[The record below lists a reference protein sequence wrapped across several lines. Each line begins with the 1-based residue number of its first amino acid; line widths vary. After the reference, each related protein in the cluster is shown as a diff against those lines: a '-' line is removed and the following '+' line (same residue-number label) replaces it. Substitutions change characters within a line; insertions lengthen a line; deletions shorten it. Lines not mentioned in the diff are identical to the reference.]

1 MQTTPPPAQTASDTS
16 IPSIGRRFRI
26 NSFGLRLF
34 LVIMG
39 GALTGIGGMAF
50 LFGETVKYQAE
61 DQIRS
66 TLDSKVSTIHE
77 VTDQAENL
85 AYGLNVSV
93 STLYVRRAE
102 TPGTYQELT
111 RQLFQGRPEFVIGL
125 GFGQKQYGILSAR
138 EWFFPYY
145 QASAET
151 AASLPQPSAS
161 ETRQLT
167 QTQPPEPRPEGRYTD
182 QAEPTYFYPE
192 TDRYRDY
199 FLPQANLWTT
209 PYQRDRKLLLSYY
222 SQIFDNQ
229 GVWLGT
235 AVVDIDGT
243 YLSTVLDEPVLR
255 QGGQLML
262 LTKTG
267 NVIAN
272 PAAPDELGT
281 QTYEDIPELSAL
293 WAQMGSSDPAGF
305 IEGETGYW
313 AYTQIPERE
322 WLMVAYVPYRV
333 VFGQVMLITLGAS
346 TAVGLLLAG
355 VVALAIRYLNRRLR
369 PVLEECHRLSE
380 VDDEMLKQLK
390 NKDELEQLSI
400 SFFNLLEQL
409 QLSQTRFRQEVV
421 HSKEVE
427 DQLKQA
433 GAKVVNNQMRQ
444 QEEAQKLA
452 DVEAQLK
459 AMTAQAETS
468 QTRQQE
474 AVQKLA
480 DVEAQLK
487 AMTAQVETSQIRQQ
501 EVVQRLTAKL
511 GTDPQKPPQE
521 VAHLSEVVSVLAKE
535 DLAVAELVDR
545 DETDPV
551 VAALNLLSHRLGSTF
566 AQVLSVL
573 NQVAQLRPTFTQV
586 TQQIQAIEQGVMT
599 TANAAHEQTTLVA
612 EVQQWFEM
620 TDDLSQVLAQQALM
634 AN

>member
-1 MQTTPPPAQTASDTS
+1 MQTTPPPAQTASDAS
-16 IPSIGRRFRI
+16 MPVVGRRFRI

-50 LFGETVKYQAE
+50 LFGEKVKYQAE
-61 DQIRS
+61 DQIKS
-66 TLDSKVSTIHE
+66 TLNSKVSTIHE

-93 STLYVRRAE
+93 STLYIRRAE
-102 TPGTYQELT
+102 TPGTYRELT
-111 RQLFQGRPEFVIGL
+111 RQLFQGRPEFVTGL
-125 GFGQKQYGILSAR
+125 GFGQKQYGILSER

-151 AASLPQPSAS
+151 AASLPQSSAP
-161 ETRQLT
+161 ETGQLT

-182 QAEPTYFYPE
+182 QAEPAYFYPE

-267 NVIAN
+267 DVIAN
-272 PAAPDELGT
+272 PADPDALGT

-293 WAQMGSSDPAGF
+293 WAQMGASDPAGF

-380 VDDEMLKQLK
+380 VDDEMLKQLN

-433 GAKVVNNQMRQ
+433 GAKVATNQMRQ
-444 QEEAQKLA
+444 QEEAQKLADVETQLKAMTAQAETSQMRQQETVQKLA

-468 QTRQQE
+468 Q
-474 AVQKLA
+474 
-480 DVEAQLK
+480 
-487 AMTAQVETSQIRQQ
+487 MRQQ
-501 EVVQRLTAKL
+501 EVVQRLTEKL
-511 GTDPQKPPQE
+511 GADPQKPPQE
-521 VAHLSEVVSVLAKE
+521 VAHLSEVVSVLATE
-535 DLAVAELVDR
+535 DLAVAESADR
-545 DETDPV
+545 DEPDPV

-573 NQVAQLRPTFTQV
+573 NQVAQL
-586 TQQIQAIEQGVMT
+586 
-599 TANAAHEQTTLVA
+599 
-612 EVQQWFEM
+612 
-620 TDDLSQVLAQQALM
+620 
-634 AN
+634 